1 MGDST
6 SLVWDYM
13 EGPVYNYLEEN
24 MPSNTQAK
32 QALIKIINEFYDLW
46 YFDHTPNVNLFMRQV
61 SLRLIIPI
69 VEQKRNNTENL
80 LSIIEESEININSV
94 MAQFDFWA
102 VQLNNLKRH
111 GEKYKVIGDF
121 DDESLDRSDKARR
134 LMEILKDS
142 KDSIVSTNLARR
154 KLNKRKIQDPLPP
167 EYDTT
172 TTLTKDI
179 EASNTS
185 FQNLILYVLD
195 LLRQQRLRKFG
206 DYCYIEMFTDLRKPM
221 YAWKEYMTIKDFI
234 YKNVTKE
241 RDYTQWKNLTNP
253 RDNDRHIVENIKE
266 AEHPEFASVQLNRSL
281 FAFGNDED
289 GGLYRLEDDSYWPY
303 GEQHRWPA
311 YGKEL
316 EAKRR
321 LWDPD
326 YEAMPPKRTD
336 VAIRYFEQGFLPA
349 WNDGDDNPD
358 DDPMDILKTPE
369 VDKILDDQRL
379 TKETKR
385 WVYILLGRLLYET
398 GRFDNWQILLFFKG
412 VAGSGK
418 STLAKLMRRVFP
430 PSLVATLSSNVEP
443 KFGLAPL
450 YDKYL
455 IICSEVKKDFGMNQ
469 GDLQSA
475 VSGEEVSVA
484 IKHKE
489 AITVLWKVPFL
500 FAGNELAAWK
510 DAAGSM
516 KRRLVVVEFNEPVV
530 PNPRLF
536 DGMIERFP
544 AFLRKINLCYLI
556 YASKHCDTDVWAP
569 GVMPEQLHSFAKN
582 MKENVDLF
590 AGFLSSPEFFMDL
603 HDPGNCYMPLAEV
616 KDMYFNW
623 RREHGYEKE
632 AWKPEVY
639 NTALREKGLYVNDK
653 RTTLNYMGR
662 EITGQF
668 VYGIRPAD

>member
-221 YAWKEYMTIKDFI
+221 YAWKEYLSLI
-234 YKNVTKE
+234 
-241 RDYTQWKNLTNP
+241 
-253 RDNDRHIVENIKE
+253 HI
-266 AEHPEFASVQLNRSL
+266 
-281 FAFGNDED
+281 
-289 GGLYRLEDDSYWPY
+289 
-303 GEQHRWPA
+303 
-311 YGKEL
+311 
-316 EAKRR
+316 
-321 LWDPD
+321 
-326 YEAMPPKRTD
+326 
-336 VAIRYFEQGFLPA
+336 
-349 WNDGDDNPD
+349 
-358 DDPMDILKTPE
+358 
-369 VDKILDDQRL
+369 
-379 TKETKR
+379 
-385 WVYILLGRLLYET
+385 
-398 GRFDNWQILLFFKG
+398 
-412 VAGSGK
+412 
-418 STLAKLMRRVFP
+418 
-430 PSLVATLSSNVEP
+430 
-443 KFGLAPL
+443 
-450 YDKYL
+450 
-455 IICSEVKKDFGMNQ
+455 
-469 GDLQSA
+469 
-475 VSGEEVSVA
+475 
-484 IKHKE
+484 
-489 AITVLWKVPFL
+489 
-500 FAGNELAAWK
+500 
-510 DAAGSM
+510 
-516 KRRLVVVEFNEPVV
+516 
-530 PNPRLF
+530 
-536 DGMIERFP
+536 
-544 AFLRKINLCYLI
+544 
-556 YASKHCDTDVWAP
+556 
-569 GVMPEQLHSFAKN
+569 
-582 MKENVDLF
+582 
-590 AGFLSSPEFFMDL
+590 
-603 HDPGNCYMPLAEV
+603 
-616 KDMYFNW
+616 
-623 RREHGYEKE
+623 
-632 AWKPEVY
+632 
-639 NTALREKGLYVNDK
+639 
-653 RTTLNYMGR
+653 
-662 EITGQF
+662 
-668 VYGIRPAD
+668 